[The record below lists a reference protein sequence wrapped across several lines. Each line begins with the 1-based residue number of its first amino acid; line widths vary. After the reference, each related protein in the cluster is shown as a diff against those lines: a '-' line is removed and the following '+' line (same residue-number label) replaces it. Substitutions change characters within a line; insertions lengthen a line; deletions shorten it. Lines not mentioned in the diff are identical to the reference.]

1 VPATL
6 PHPSSTR
13 TALRDRLWR
22 EWCFARVVWAHSR
35 LRLLV
40 LLLVLV
46 GGGSLF
52 VLLEPEKRHSL
63 PKATYMAW
71 SLVFAQA
78 PEDFPTSPALQALFF
93 VVPVVGL
100 TIVIEGIVDL
110 AFVLRDRRR
119 SERGWCK
126 MMASS
131 LSDHIVLVGL
141 GKLGYRTY
149 QLLKGLG
156 EAVVVIERDP
166 QNQFLEV
173 LRRDGTPFF
182 VGDARQETLLEDAN
196 VARARSIVLATDN
209 DLANLEAAL
218 DARRV
223 APRIRVVL
231 RMFDQNMADK
241 IRGGFDI
248 HIAMSQSAMSAP
260 AFATAAI
267 DATIIN
273 SFVLDGALVVLQ
285 RWAVQDGG
293 PLLGRT
299 VGDLAREHGVV
310 VLSWQ
315 RRDGAP
321 RFPPPADTPL
331 VPGDRLVVQGPF
343 PVLQGLRRTLGPAI
357 ETRSTDAAIAAA
369 RSPR

>member
-1 VPATL
+1 VHPKRRQASPSPPTL
-6 PHPSSTR
+6 R
-13 TALRDRLWR
+13 ERLWR
-22 EWCFARVVWAHSR
+22 EWCFARVVWRHSR
-35 LRLLV
+35 LRLLILALV
-40 LLLVLV
+40 LL

-63 PKATYMAW
+63 PKATFMAW
-71 SLVFAQA
+71 SLAFGQP
-78 PEDFPTSPALQALFF
+78 PEEFPASPPLQALFF
-93 VVPVVGL
+93 VIPVLGL
-100 TIVIEGIVDL
+100 TVVIEGIVDL

-149 QLLKGLG
+149 QLLRGLG
-156 EAVVVIERDP
+156 QTVVVIERDP

-173 LRRDGTPFF
+173 LRRDGTAFF
-182 VGDARQETLLEDAN
+182 VGDAREETLLEDAN
-196 VARARSIVLATDN
+196 VRSARSIVLATND

-223 APRIRVVL
+223 APAIRVVL

-273 SFVLDGALVVLQ
+273 SFVLDGQLVVLQ
-285 RWAVQDGG
+285 RWAVREGG

-299 VGDLAREHGVV
+299 VGDLANDHGLL
-310 VLSWQ
+310 VLAWQ
-315 RRDGAP
+315 HPDGTS
-321 RFPPPADTPL
+321 RFAPPADTPL
-331 VPGDRLVVQGPF
+331 GPGDRLVVQGPF
-343 PVLQGLRRTLGPAI
+343 PVLQGLRGTLG
-357 ETRSTDAAIAAA
+357 AAVEA
-369 RSPR
+369 RP